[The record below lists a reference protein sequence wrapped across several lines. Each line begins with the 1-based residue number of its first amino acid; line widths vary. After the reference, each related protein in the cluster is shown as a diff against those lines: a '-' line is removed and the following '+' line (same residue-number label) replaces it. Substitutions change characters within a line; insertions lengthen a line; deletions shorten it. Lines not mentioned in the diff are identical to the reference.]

1 MSDQGN
7 KPAEPKPPLDWE
19 GAVKAG
25 TFGMKSTPRLPAEQ
39 PTKEL
44 AERVEKLGQAHT
56 QITGLIAQ
64 RAIELERRY
73 QTERADM
80 AAHYAAQQERLAA
93 ERDQSLTELAKRF
106 RDRAAELLEMRRQV
120 ERMIGGGE

>member
-7 KPAEPKPPLDWE
+7 KPAEPKPPIDWDNV
-19 GAVKAG
+19 VKAG
-25 TFGMKSTPRLPAEQ
+25 TKPASRLPAEQ

-80 AAHYAAQQERLAA
+80 AA